1 MILEIIVGW
10 GFEDEDVKRVKKNKY
25 LLFRS
30 LEVIFFIIIII
41 IINLIFINIIVSSS
55 N

>member
-1 MILEIIVGW
+1 MILEIIVEW
-10 GFEDEDVKRVKKNKY
+10 AFEDEDAKRAKKNKY
-25 LLFRS
+25 LVFRS

-41 IINLIFINIIVSSS
+41 INLFFIDSIISSS

>member
-1 MILEIIVGW
+1 MILEIIVEW
-10 GFEDEDVKRVKKNKY
+10 AFEDEDAKRAKKNKY
-25 LLFRS
+25 LVFRS

-41 IINLIFINIIVSSS
+41 NLFFIDIIISSS

>member
-41 IINLIFINIIVSSS
+41 INLFFINIIVSSS

>member
-10 GFEDEDVKRVKKNKY
+10 RFEDEDVKRVMKNKY
-25 LLFRS
+25 LVFRS
-30 LEVIFFIIIII
+30 LKVILFIII
-41 IINLIFINIIVSSS
+41 IINLFFINIIISSS

>member
-25 LLFRS
+25 LVFRS

-41 IINLIFINIIVSSS
+41 INLFFINIIISSS

>member
-1 MILEIIVGW
+1 MILKIIVKW

-25 LLFRS
+25 LVFRS

-41 IINLIFINIIVSSS
+41 INLFFINIIISSS

>member
-10 GFEDEDVKRVKKNKY
+10 RFEDEDVKRVMKNKY
-25 LLFRS
+25 LVFRS
-30 LEVIFFIIIII
+30 LKVILFII
-41 IINLIFINIIVSSS
+41 IINLFFINIIISSS